1 MADTTS
7 SSTKDRCT
15 YCSADLL
22 HAVSTDEMIDLSYL
36 ILSSYFFSSFFFLS
50 SPLLSWSWGWNKY
63 GQVGDDSAEDALRPH
78 SVQLSRSSSPR
89 QQQYV
94 RSITAGLRHTIVLTA
109 SQQLFGW
116 GLLHLTNSS
125 SSSSSCGSEVQQ
137 QQQGSVQSPPV
148 SFIPK
153 NISHCVP
160 SLTGHALSPGGSSDN
175 LFLALTGSSSSSLS
189 FVALDMCS
197 SSREGG
203 GNNQSR
209 RAVGGRRSE
218 KKQIARTPTI
228 SRSLSKSPARRGTS
242 LDTTAAP
249 LAVAVTA
256 ARRKD
261 ATQKQQQQFNTV
273 LYKVDKPA
281 ANTSQVSCLYWSCCC
296 CCVFLARASHA
307 IQYISLRMKRSS
319 RSSRGSRAGA
329 RPSSITSRL

>member
-1 MADTTS
+1 M
-7 SSTKDRCT
+7 
-15 YCSADLL
+15 
-22 HAVSTDEMIDLSYL
+22 
-36 ILSSYFFSSFFFLS
+36 
-50 SPLLSWSWGWNKY
+50 
-63 GQVGDDSAEDALRPH
+63 GDDSAEDALRPH
-78 SVQLSRSSSPR
+78 SVQLSRSPSPR

-94 RSITAGLRHTIVLTA
+94 RSVTAGLRHTIVLTA

-125 SSSSSCGSEVQQ
+125 SSSSSCGSEVQQQ

-218 KKQIARTPTI
+218 KKQITRAPSI
-228 SRSLSKSPARRGTS
+228 SRSISKSPVRRGTGP
-242 LDTTAAP
+242 DTTAAP
-249 LAVAVTA
+249 LAAAVTA

-261 ATQKQQQQFNTV
+261 ATQKQQQFNTV

-281 ANTSQVSCLYWSCCC
+281 ANASQVRCLYWSCCC
-296 CCVFLARASHA
+296 CCMFLARASHA
-307 IQYISLRMKRSS
+307 IQYIM
-319 RSSRGSRAGA
+319 
-329 RPSSITSRL
+329 

>member
-1 MADTTS
+1 M
-7 SSTKDRCT
+7 
-15 YCSADLL
+15 
-22 HAVSTDEMIDLSYL
+22 
-36 ILSSYFFSSFFFLS
+36 
-50 SPLLSWSWGWNKY
+50 
-63 GQVGDDSAEDALRPH
+63 GDDSAEDALRPH
-78 SVQLSRSSSPR
+78 SVQLSRSPSPR

-94 RSITAGLRHTIVLTA
+94 RSVTAGLRHTIVLTA

-116 GLLHLTNSS
+116 GLLHLTN

-175 LFLALTGSSSSSLS
+175 LLLALTGSSSSSLS

-218 KKQIARTPTI
+218 KKQITRAPSI
-228 SRSLSKSPARRGTS
+228 SRSISKSPVRRGTGP
-242 LDTTAAP
+242 DTTAAP
-249 LAVAVTA
+249 LAAAVTA

-261 ATQKQQQQFNTV
+261 ATQKQQQFNTV

-281 ANTSQVSCLYWSCCC
+281 ANASQVRCLYWSCCC
-296 CCVFLARASHA
+296 CCMFLARASHA
-307 IQYISLRMKRSS
+307 IQYIM
-319 RSSRGSRAGA
+319 
-329 RPSSITSRL
+329 